1 MIIFIINEKSIALNS
16 EDQKFSIMMIDYK
29 LLFFAPLQK
38 KKCAELF
45 FKSLYSTLSVHFVYP
60 YIFKAM
66 WHLNTCIV
74 TLPI

>member
-1 MIIFIINEKSIALNS
+1 MIIFIINEKSIA
-16 EDQKFSIMMIDYK
+16 IMMIDYK

-38 KKCAELF
+38 KKCAQLF

>member
-38 KKCAELF
+38 KKCAQLF